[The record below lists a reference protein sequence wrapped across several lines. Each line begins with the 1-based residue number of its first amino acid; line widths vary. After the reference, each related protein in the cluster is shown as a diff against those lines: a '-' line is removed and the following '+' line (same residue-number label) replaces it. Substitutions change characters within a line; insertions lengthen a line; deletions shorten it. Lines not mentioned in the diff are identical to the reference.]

1 MLSIEENLII
11 KNILLDDYEDDGS
24 CKATFLGENLK
35 VFGGIPKEIVD
46 IKVMS
51 RFDDNLICTVE
62 NVLKPSIDRV
72 LPKCQY
78 YLSCTGCQFQHIDY
92 KKQLLIKRKFV
103 IEELSDIK
111 GFSEDKLD
119 FTVPSKN
126 KYEYRNHARFSV
138 SKTNKFKGNIG
149 FVNRWSRKLVNIS
162 KCEIMNSKINSILP
176 KLEGKLSGYSQ
187 FSVRVGINT
196 DSYLIQPKIDEA
208 NGIDTGQQYYKEE
221 VNGFSHK
228 ISSPSFFQVNT
239 PQAENLARIVKNLL
253 DLQGN
258 EVAIDA
264 FSGVGTFAVLLS
276 KYVKKIYGIESS
288 QSSINDAIYNSKSIE
303 NIEFIHSE
311 VENISLDFF
320 KENIDFVILDPSR
333 KGVHKVALDWIEKL
347 LPDRIV
353 YVSCELKT
361 LKRDLDRLTNNYS
374 IRKVIPVD
382 MFPHTKHV
390 ECIVSLYR
398 TNKL

>member
-11 KNILLDDYEDDGS
+11 KNILLDEYEEDGS
-24 CKATFLGENLK
+24 CKAMFLGENLK

-46 IKVMS
+46 IKVMT
-51 RFDDNLICTVE
+51 RFDGYLICTVE
-62 NVLKPSIDRV
+62 KVLKPSTYRV
-72 LPKCQY
+72 VPKCQY
-78 YLSCTGCQFQHIDY
+78 YLSCTGCQFQHINYDE
-92 KKQLLIKRKFV
+92 QLLIKRKFV
-103 IEELSDIK
+103 IEKLSNIK

-119 FTVPSKN
+119 FTIESKN
-126 KYEYRNHARFSV
+126 RYGYRNHARFSV
-138 SKTNKFKGNIG
+138 SKANKYKGNIG

-162 KCEIMNSKINSILP
+162 KCEIMSSKINSILSN
-176 KLEGKLSGYSQ
+176 LEGKLSGHSQ

-196 DSYLIQPKIDEA
+196 NSYLIQPKIDEA
-208 NGIDTGQQYYKEE
+208 NDIDTGQKDYKEE
-221 VNGFSHK
+221 INGLSHK

-239 PQAENLARIVKNLL
+239 LQAENLAKIVKDLL
-253 DLQGN
+253 DLKGN

-288 QSSINDAIYNSKSIE
+288 QSSINDAIYNSKLIQ

-311 VENISLDFF
+311 VENVSSDFF
-320 KENIDFVILDPSR
+320 NENIDFVILDPSR
-333 KGVHKVALDWIEKL
+333 KGVHEVALDWIEKL

-361 LKRDLDRLTNNYS
+361 LKRDLGRLTNNYS

-390 ECIVSLYR
+390 ECIVSLDR
-398 TNKL
+398 TSKL